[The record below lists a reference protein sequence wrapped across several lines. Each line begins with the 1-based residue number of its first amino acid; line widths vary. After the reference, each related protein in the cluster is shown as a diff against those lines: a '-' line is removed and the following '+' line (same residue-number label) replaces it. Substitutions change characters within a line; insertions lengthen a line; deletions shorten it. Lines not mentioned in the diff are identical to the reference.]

1 MGTNFGE
8 IGVEIPK
15 YHLLHPSPDYEISK
29 YYPSIVA
36 QVTYYLVQ
44 LRGNLGGGF
53 SILANYIGALGQPQ
67 NKKPKKIAMTAPV
80 ITESISVRVAEE
92 RGKEMTVTMQFVLPD
107 EYKRVEKA
115 PTPVDER
122 VVTRGGGEEIW
133 GGTGEVVER
142 VEKLKKSLGRD
153 GYKVAGQFLLARY
166 NPSWTLPAFRTNE
179 NMIPIE

>member
-15 YHLLHPSPDYEISK
+15 YHLLHPSSDYEISK
-29 YYPSIVA
+29 YSPSIVA

-92 RGKEMTVTMQFVLPD
+92 GGKEMTVTMQFVLPD

-122 VVTRGGGEEIW
+122 VVTREEGERKY
-133 GGTGEVVER
+133 GAGR
-142 VEKLKKSLGRD
+142 VRWWRGWRS
-153 GYKVAGQFLLARY
+153 
-166 NPSWTLPAFRTNE
+166 
-179 NMIPIE
+179 